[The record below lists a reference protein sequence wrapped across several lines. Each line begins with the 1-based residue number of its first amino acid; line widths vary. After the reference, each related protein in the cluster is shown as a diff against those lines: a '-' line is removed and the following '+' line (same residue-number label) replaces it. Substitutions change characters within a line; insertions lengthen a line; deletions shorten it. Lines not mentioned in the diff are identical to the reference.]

1 MFGAC
6 RSSGEWNDFSDGLG
20 SCSVICKLMEKGI
33 LQGDDF
39 VELGL
44 YSHLTGQIRLI
55 FDPPFLRVLHACV
68 AFLSQ
73 WPLSAAGDNDRVLK
87 EAAAIRA
94 MLVAEQCSATSSK
107 EKARATAAWSAL
119 MFTFLLNKTQAH
131 LIHSGCSRAACWHGK
146 SPFPTCSPASLG
158 QLQDLA

>member
-1 MFGAC
+1 
-6 RSSGEWNDFSDGLG
+6 
-20 SCSVICKLMEKGI
+20 MEKGI

-73 WPLSAAGDNDRVLK
+73 
-87 EAAAIRA
+87 
-94 MLVAEQCSATSSK
+94 
-107 EKARATAAWSAL
+107 
-119 MFTFLLNKTQAH
+119 
-131 LIHSGCSRAACWHGK
+131 
-146 SPFPTCSPASLG
+146 
-158 QLQDLA
+158 